1 MEATERK
8 VAVLDADGFGNPDL
22 IMLELTELYKNMYQ
36 STRRSMELIDALR
49 TQGFTLEVIEG
60 RLRQAG
66 IVGINKSTLS
76 RQQNTYSYYCKQKNL
91 CDYLDK
97 VGWTILYTIM
107 PHFQERLLSGKEI
120 QKFLD
125 AIIEQRMTRENAEL
139 FVCEQLGTC
148 RGEESQFKTLKLD
161 ASVYDRWAEW
171 KARLSAAAQT
181 AGDTAEELSD
191 TEVMEKTLEMVDG
204 FEHKKLVEIWRAMH
218 GEV

>member
-1 MEATERK
+1 MESSKRLT
-8 VAVLDADGFGNPDL
+8 AVLDETGYGNPDL

-49 TQGFTLEVIEG
+49 SQGFTLDVIEG
-60 RLRQAG
+60 RLREAG

-76 RQQNTYSYYCKQKNL
+76 RQQNTYSYYCKQKGL
-91 CDYLDK
+91 CEYLDK

-107 PHFQERLLSGKEI
+107 PHFQERLLGGKEI

-125 AIIEQRMTRENAEL
+125 TIIEQRMTRENAEL

-161 ASVYDRWAEW
+161 ASVYDRWSEW
-171 KARLSAAAQT
+171 KAKLTAAAQVV
-181 AGDTAEELSD
+181 GDATEELSD

-204 FEHKKLVEIWRAMH
+204 FEHAKLVEIWRAMH